1 MQDFFQLPDLDEID
15 FIKSK
20 FPAPI
25 AYKINEIKQLDNP
38 AAIYKGILDSFEFF
52 LILLRELMLSQFFYD
67 KIDNPDL
74 LKGDIIKLFSD
85 LEQNTFGKEFTKII
99 EILKKYE
106 KNTKSLAIP
115 ELFPLYFKQ
124 NQRYEFISQFIKKVK
139 KWECFDNEKKII
151 DFKETDSLQNLT
163 VLFMALRNYYSHT
176 PSKPTDKDL
185 SIYIKDI
192 WITFIKFVASFKFFE
207 NYSIASLTST
217 RIDKKIS
224 HSMFKV
230 FSGNNISSPSKM
242 LYSTDDDDFI
252 QALQIDNVYLGKII
266 SVKEHEKQFRP
277 LLSLFP
283 LLLFKNCNCDICKGQ
298 STIFYAI
305 QIKKSEIV
313 YKGSVCG
320 TNLQLVEVKNKIE
333 EFLKLLWSDKINKN
347 DMKTF
352 QKISFHHEKA
362 KSEYRDLLLIAL
374 KDGNIVEEE
383 RKYLNSLGKELGLSK
398 KECIEIE
405 EQVQNNDD
413 VKHNIEKYLENEKNI
428 QKLKYENI
436 FEMVMSDGALLE
448 VEREELKT
456 KQMEL
461 DLSDEE
467 VNTIEDRVLRKDKI
481 INRINNYN
489 KLQKT
494 ISENILKDLFEI
506 AILNHNYSLSKN
518 QNEYLLSK
526 ATEFGFTNKEILLIK
541 NNVLEK
547 HNIIKNGQISKNHI
561 KNEIIRAKD
570 LIEEND
576 LENARIILNKLL
588 FMDKEN
594 YKIYKYLGLIMLM
607 NENYET
613 SIKLF
618 INAMIY
624 NKDDDLLF
632 YYLAKSFYKINNYD
646 MALNLAKNALSLNDK
661 SADNYILLAHIMYY
675 YTDQHE
681 EAIKILEKGLNTL
694 SIKEKEKV
702 NEKLGEIN

>member
-1 MQDFFQLPDLDEID
+1 M
-15 FIKSK
+15 
-20 FPAPI
+20 
-25 AYKINEIKQLDNP
+25 
-38 AAIYKGILDSFEFF
+38 
-52 LILLRELMLSQFFYD
+52 
-67 KIDNPDL
+67 
-74 LKGDIIKLFSD
+74 
-85 LEQNTFGKEFTKII
+85 
-99 EILKKYE
+99 
-106 KNTKSLAIP
+106 
-115 ELFPLYFKQ
+115 
-124 NQRYEFISQFIKKVK
+124 
-139 KWECFDNEKKII
+139 
-151 DFKETDSLQNLT
+151 
-163 VLFMALRNYYSHT
+163 
-176 PSKPTDKDL
+176 
-185 SIYIKDI
+185 
-192 WITFIKFVASFKFFE
+192 
-207 NYSIASLTST
+207 
-217 RIDKKIS
+217 
-224 HSMFKV
+224 
-230 FSGNNISSPSKM
+230 
-242 LYSTDDDDFI
+242 
-252 QALQIDNVYLGKII
+252 
-266 SVKEHEKQFRP
+266 
-277 LLSLFP
+277 
-283 LLLFKNCNCDICKGQ
+283 
-298 STIFYAI
+298 
-305 QIKKSEIV
+305 
-313 YKGSVCG
+313 
-320 TNLQLVEVKNKIE
+320 
-333 EFLKLLWSDKINKN
+333 
-347 DMKTF
+347 
-352 QKISFHHEKA
+352 
-362 KSEYRDLLLIAL
+362 
-374 KDGNIVEEE
+374 
-383 RKYLNSLGKELGLSK
+383 GLSK

-681 EAIKILEKGLNTL
+681 EDIKILEKGLNTL